1 MSADPSDGNAEV
13 PIPSFGLNDAQRI
26 ARRLAPALQAHGLWI
41 QRVHA
46 ALVCRSVEA
55 CRELASE
62 GDLPGSLGCWFADEN
77 NEFIRRRPEY
87 ETATRQY
94 REVHALAQGLCRRI
108 EQARPISRSKY
119 EDFAAAITRLDSNL
133 EPLINELWDLLRYT
147 DPLTGIATRYAMLP
161 RLREEH
167 QRVRRTGL
175 ASSVCMVD
183 LDHFKTVND
192 TWGHQAGD
200 AVLEAVSA
208 YLVSN
213 LRRYD
218 QVCRYGGEEFVLMLP
233 NTEPVQA
240 APIVDRLRRGLAALP
255 VRFGDKTLHV
265 TASFGIAPLIP
276 DEPIGTAIER
286 ADLAMYAAK
295 RSGRDRVRIWSSDGA
310 ETLSA
315 AKPAF
320 GHPQSSTMP

>member
-1 MSADPSDGNAEV
+1 MSADPSDGSAEV
-13 PIPSFGLNDAQRI
+13 PAPSFGLHDAERI
-26 ARRLAPALQAHGLWI
+26 VRRLAPALQAHGLWI

-87 ETATRQY
+87 EAATQQY
-94 REVHALAQGLCRRI
+94 REVHALAQGLCRSV
-108 EQARPISRSKY
+108 EQARSIGRSEY
-119 EDFAAAITRLDSNL
+119 EAFASAITRLDSNL
-133 EPLINELWDLLRYT
+133 DALINELWDLLRYT

-167 QRVRRTGL
+167 QRVRRTGV

-183 LDHFKTVND
+183 LDHFKRVND

-240 APIVDRLRRGLAALP
+240 APIVDRLRRGLAALEVP
-255 VRFGDKTLHV
+255 FGDQILHV
-265 TASFGIAPLIP
+265 TASFGIAALIP
-276 DEPIGTAIER
+276 DQPIGRSIER

-295 RSGRDRVRIWSSDGA
+295 RSGRDRVRIWSSNDA
-310 ETLSA
+310 QTLSTA
-315 AKPAF
+315 NPAF
-320 GHPQSSTMP
+320 GHP

>member
-1 MSADPSDGNAEV
+1 MSAAPLDGNAEV
-13 PIPSFGLNDAQRI
+13 PIPSFGLHDAERI
-26 ARRLAPALQAHGLWI
+26 VRRLSPALQAHGLWI

-55 CRELASE
+55 CRELSSE
-62 GDLPGSLGCWFADEN
+62 EDLAGSLGYWFADEK

-87 ETATRQY
+87 EAATQQY
-94 REVHALAQGLCRRI
+94 REVYALAHGLCGSI
-108 EQARPISRSKY
+108 EQARPISRAEY
-119 EDFAAAITRLDSNL
+119 EAFAAAITRLDSNL
-133 EPLINELWDLLRYT
+133 EALINELWDLLRYT

-183 LDHFKTVND
+183 LDHFKAVND

-233 NTEPVQA
+233 NTEPAQA
-240 APIVDRLRRGLAALP
+240 APIVDRLRRGLAALQVP
-255 VRFGDKTLHV
+255 FGDQMLHI

-276 DEPIGTAIER
+276 DQPIGTSIER

-295 RSGRDRVRIWSSDGA
+295 RSGRDRVRVWSSDDA
-310 ETLSA
+310 KTPNA
-315 AKPAF
+315 ADPAF

>member
-1 MSADPSDGNAEV
+1 MSADPSNGNAEV
-13 PIPSFGLNDAQRI
+13 PAPPFGLHDAERI
-26 ARRLAPALQAHGLWI
+26 VRRLAPALQAHGRWI
-41 QRVHA
+41 QAVHT

-55 CRELASE
+55 CRELYPD
-62 GDLPGSLGCWFADEN
+62 GDLPGDLCHWFADEN

-87 ETATRQY
+87 QAAMQQY
-94 REVHALAQGLCRRI
+94 RELHALAQALCRSV
-108 EQARPISRSKY
+108 EEARPIARSEY
-119 EDFAAAITRLDSNL
+119 EAFAEAISRLDCSL
-133 EPLINELWDLLRYT
+133 EALVKELWDLLRYT

-183 LDHFKTVND
+183 LDHFKAVND

-208 YLVSN
+208 YLVGN

-233 NTEPVQA
+233 NTEPDQA
-240 APIVDRLRRGLAALP
+240 APIVDRLRRGLAALKVP
-255 VRFGDKTLHV
+255 FGDETLHI

-276 DEPIGTAIER
+276 DQPIGTSIER
-286 ADLAMYAAK
+286 ADVAMYAAK
-295 RSGRDRVRIWSSDGA
+295 RSGRDRVRVWSEDDP
-310 ETLSA
+310 ETVTA
-315 AKPAF
+315 GNPAS
-320 GHPQSSTMP
+320 GHPATTP